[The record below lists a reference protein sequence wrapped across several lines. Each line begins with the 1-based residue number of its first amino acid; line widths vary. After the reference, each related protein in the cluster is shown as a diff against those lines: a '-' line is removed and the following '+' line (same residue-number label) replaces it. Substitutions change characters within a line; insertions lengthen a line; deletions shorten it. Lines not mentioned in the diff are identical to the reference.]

1 MRLRRCEFLFTA
13 AAALL
18 LAAID
23 PAAGETQRTLY
34 AVSQAA
40 EDRGAISVYD
50 IDGGHRLIKTIRTV
64 PNVHNVR
71 GVAASAASARLY
83 VAYYDAGNTGRI
95 YCLDLNHDSVVW
107 DRAVARRV
115 DRLAVNPD
123 GQLLY

>member
-40 EDRGAISVYD
+40 EDRGAIAVYD
-50 IDGGHRLIKTIRTV
+50 IDGGHRLIKTIPTV
-64 PNVHNVR
+64 PNVHNVT
-71 GVAASAASARLY
+71 GLAARAARFRLY
-83 VAYYDAGNTGRI
+83 VPYFHAGHTSRSSSP
-95 YCLDLNHDSVVW
+95 DLNHHVVVS
-107 DRAVARRV
+107 DR
-115 DRLAVNPD
+115 
-123 GQLLY
+123 